1 MALFDDDFYSTKVS
15 RKSRRQA
22 QLPPSYPVPRS
33 FGVRPRRSSM
43 LRIVLVSA
51 LTSAVTVFAVLGALM
66 WYHNSYASS
75 ASASSLLPL
84 EQTGGNPYEQLTM
97 VAEQVRPAIV
107 SIVNYQNGEK
117 ELDTPPA
124 LDESALGSGV
134 IFRKEGD
141 KAYIV
146 TNNHV
151 ISDADE
157 VKAVL
162 TDGTVLKAAVV
173 GADFITDIAV
183 LSVSAKDIDT
193 VAPIG
198 DSDDLQLGETVLAI
212 GNPLGFN
219 GTMTSGIVSYD
230 NRLIPVSL
238 NQDGNYDWEQN
249 VIQTDAA
256 INEGNSG
263 GALVNLSGQVIGINT
278 MKIADTGVEG
288 LGFAIPINEV
298 MDNAEQL
305 MKSGKISRPYL
316 GVYSIDLDNEYAYR
330 SYDEE
335 ESESTKPK
343 LPDGVEEGAVV
354 VEASGPAKQAGLA
367 ADDVIVQ
374 LDREKISST
383 LELRKYLYNHK
394 EAGDTLKITYYRSG
408 TKKTVNVTLESQPDN
423 HK

>member
-1 MALFDDDFYSTKVS
+1 MALFDDDFYSTKVP

-22 QLPPSYPVPRS
+22 SLPPSYPVPRS
-33 FGVRPRRSSM
+33 FRVQPRRSSM
-43 LRIVLVSA
+43 LKIVLVSA
-51 LTSAVTVFAVLGALM
+51 LTSAVTVFAVLGALI
-66 WYHNSYASS
+66 WYHNSYPAS

-84 EQTGGNPYEQLTM
+84 EQTGGSPYEQLTR
-97 VAEQVRPAIV
+97 VAEQVRPAVV
-107 SIVNYQNGEK
+107 SIVNYRNGEK

-134 IFRKEGD
+134 IFRKEDG

-157 VKAVL
+157 VDAVL
-162 TDGTVLKAAVV
+162 TDGTMLKATVV
-173 GADFITDIAV
+173 GADFISDIAV
-183 LSVSAKDIDT
+183 LSVSAKDVDT
-193 VAPIG
+193 VAQIG
-198 DSDDLQLGETVLAI
+198 DSDQLQLGETVLAI

-263 GALVNLSGQVIGINT
+263 GALVDLSGQVIGINT

-305 MKSGKISRPYL
+305 MKDGKINRPYL
-316 GVYSIDLDNEYAYR
+316 GVYSIDLDNEYAYP

-335 ESESTKPK
+335 ETESKKPK
-343 LPDGVEEGAVV
+343 LPDDVKEGAVI
-354 VEASGPAKQAGLA
+354 VEASGPAKAAGLA

-374 LDREKISST
+374 LDREKIGST
-383 LELRKYLYNHK
+383 LELRKYLYHHK
-394 EAGDTLKITYYRSG
+394 KAGDTLKITYYRSG
-408 TKKTVNVTLESQPDN
+408 AKKTVSVTLESQPDN